1 MTGKSK
7 IKMVFFD
14 ADGVIFDIDFI
25 GNDRRVGI
33 SSWALLLDKIG
44 LRHEYDK
51 SKQKF
56 LNNGFP
62 SYLEWSDEVCKTLK
76 KHKLTKDKFI
86 EVINSKTFM
95 EGAEET
101 LRKLKEKGYKTALI
115 SGGFQELARKA
126 QKSLNLDFAIGS
138 CELLFD
144 KNGCLKSWKLT
155 PCDFEGKGKYFEEIA
170 SRFGFLPSECAH
182 IGDEV
187 NDIPV
192 FQKAGLSIAFNCFK
206 DDVKKAADIVID
218 RKDLREILPY
228 L

>member
-1 MTGKSK
+1 M
-7 IKMVFFD
+7 
-14 ADGVIFDIDFI
+14 
-25 GNDRRVGI
+25 
-33 SSWALLLDKIG
+33 
-44 LRHEYDK
+44 
-51 SKQKF
+51 
-56 LNNGFP
+56 
-62 SYLEWSDEVCKTLK
+62 CKTLR

-101 LRKLKEKGYKTALI
+101 IRKLKEKGYKTALI

-126 QKSLNLDFAIGS
+126 QKSLNLDFAVGS
-138 CELLFD
+138 CKLLFN
-144 KNGCLKSWKLT
+144 KNGYLKNWKLT
-155 PCDFEGKGKYFEEIA
+155 PCDFEGKGKYFEKIA
-170 SRFGFLPSECAH
+170 SQFGFLPSECAH
-182 IGDEV
+182 IGDEI
-187 NDIPV
+187 NDISV